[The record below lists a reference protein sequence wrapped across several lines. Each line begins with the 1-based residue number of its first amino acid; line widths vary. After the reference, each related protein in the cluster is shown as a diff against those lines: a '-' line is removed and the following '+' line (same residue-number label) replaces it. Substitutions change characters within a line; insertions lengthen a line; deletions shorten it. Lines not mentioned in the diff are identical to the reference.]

1 MDTHQ
6 ADTDSLRGRRILV
19 CRPEP
24 EARRLADHLSMMGA
38 EVRCLP
44 MLSRESLDET
54 PEQRA
59 ILQDLDQYEHI
70 IAVSPYAARQLL
82 ERIDHWWPQYP
93 VQLKWYGVGDA
104 TARVFRQAQLTPIA
118 PDTGFA
124 SEDLLQLPALRE
136 PSGSKVLVA
145 CGEGGRGLIQS
156 TLRERG
162 ARVTELVL
170 YRRYQPAYTPA
181 AVNEALNLF
190 DPDALITL
198 SGETLNNLI
207 ALGENTDHNLKQR
220 LLVVPVERVAET
232 ARAAGFRMVC
242 IPASL
247 DDDAIAVAIGRA
259 LNNNAS
265 DHAD

>member
-1 MDTHQ
+1 MATNRPEPDLH
-6 ADTDSLRGRRILV
+6 GHRILV

-24 EARRLADHLSMMGA
+24 ESQRLAARLNAAGA

-44 MLSRESLDET
+44 MLARQPLSET
-54 PEQRA
+54 PAQRA
-59 ILQDLDQYEHI
+59 ILQDLDQFAHV

-93 VQLKWYGVGDA
+93 VGMNWYGVGKA
-104 TARVFRQAQLTPIA
+104 TAKVFQDAHLEPITPES
-118 PDTGFA
+118 GFA
-124 SEDLLQLPALRE
+124 SEDLLQLPALAR
-136 PSGSKVLVA
+136 PGASRVLVA
-145 CGEGGRGLIQS
+145 CGEDGRGLIQS

-170 YRRYQPAYTPA
+170 YRRQRPEYT
-181 AVNEALNLF
+181 EADLDQALTRF
-190 DPDALITL
+190 DPDVLITL

-207 ALGENTDHNLKQR
+207 ALGENSDHNLKQR

-247 DDDAIAVAIGRA
+247 DDDAIAAAICQA
-259 LNNNAS
+259 LNTKTS

>member
-1 MDTHQ
+1 MGTHQ
-6 ADTDSLRGRRILV
+6 PEPASLRGRRILV

-24 EARRLADHLSMMGA
+24 EAQRLAGRLTAAGA

-44 MLSRESLDET
+44 MLSREPLSET
-54 PEQRA
+54 PEQRTM
-59 ILQDLDQYEHI
+59 LQDLDQYQHI

-93 VQLKWYGVGDA
+93 VKLNWYGVGEA
-104 TARVFRQAQLTPIA
+104 TARVFRQAQLTPVA

-136 PSGSKVLVA
+136 PAGSRVLVA
-145 CGEGGRGLIQS
+145 CGADGRGLIQS

-162 ARVTELVL
+162 ARVTDLVL
-170 YRRYQPAYTPA
+170 YRRLRPDYTPA
-181 AVNEALNLF
+181 AINQALRLF
-190 DPDALITL
+190 DPHALVTL

-220 LLVVPVERVAET
+220 LLVVPVERVAEA
-232 ARAAGFRMVC
+232 ARTAGFRMVC

-247 DDDAIAVAIGRA
+247 DGDAIAVAIGRA
-259 LNNNAS
+259 LNAS

>member
-1 MDTHQ
+1 MDIRPPD
-6 ADTDSLRGRRILV
+6 ALYLRGRRILV

-24 EARRLADHLSMMGA
+24 EAHRLADHLTAAGA

-44 MLSRESLDET
+44 MLSRQPVDET
-54 PEQRA
+54 PEQRT
-59 ILQDLDQYEHI
+59 ILQDLDQYGHI
-70 IAVSPYAARQLL
+70 IAVSPYAARQLMA
-82 ERIDHWWPQYP
+82 RIDHWWPQYP
-93 VQLKWYGVGDA
+93 VQLNWYGVGEA
-104 TARVFRQAQLTPIA
+104 TARVFRQAHLTPQA
-118 PDTGFA
+118 PATGFA
-124 SEDLLQLPALRE
+124 SEDLLQLPSLRE
-136 PSGSKVLVA
+136 PGNSRILVA
-145 CGEGGRGLIQS
+145 CGESSRGLIQS

-170 YRRYQPAYTPA
+170 YRRQRPSYTP
-181 AVNEALNLF
+181 EAMNQALCRF
-190 DPDALITL
+190 DPEALITL

-220 LLVVPVERVAET
+220 LLVVPIERVAAT

-247 DDDAIAVAIGRA
+247 DDNAIAAAIGRA
-259 LNNNAS
+259 LNENAS